1 MESKSYKLIKEHI
14 SSFPDPI
21 ALKKGDKVFVG
32 REYSENP
39 DWPNWIECKT
49 QNGKKG
55 WIPKQYLKLQGNS
68 AIALCDYSANELN
81 VKIGDEISI
90 HKCENGWAWSANSV
104 GEFGWVP
111 LNNIKI

>member
-39 DWPNWIECKT
+39 DWPNWIEC
-49 QNGKKG
+49 
-55 WIPKQYLKLQGNS
+55 
-68 AIALCDYSANELN
+68 
-81 VKIGDEISI
+81 
-90 HKCENGWAWSANSV
+90 
-104 GEFGWVP
+104 
-111 LNNIKI
+111 